1 MQCQYWTPEW
11 TAWYRPSGGS
21 AELRQRSRS
30 IKPQKAPPAGKG
42 EGLANL
48 SGLKVLDLG
57 SALAAPYS
65 AMLLGDLGAEVIK
78 IEKPRRGDMIRAT
91 DSYVRGESG
100 YFLGI
105 NRGKDSVTVDIRK
118 PEGRDI
124 IRRLVLDADIL
135 LENFRVPRMV
145 EWGLSYEELSAI
157 NPGLIYCSVSA
168 FGDMPGFEQTGGNDI
183 IAQAYSG
190 LMDITGNPDREPSR
204 TGSPV
209 VDVSAGML
217 ATIGILSALH
227 KRTETGRGCHVRV
240 SLLEASYALMPNYVV
255 SVLNGEPNFVRS
267 GSGHPQI
274 APYEAF
280 ITGDG
285 RYVVVGAFH
294 NTSWQAFCE
303 VIGRPDL
310 VVEPRFRNN
319 SDRVLNRGALSAI
332 LAAEMLKRP
341 SGEWVEL
348 FEANE
353 ILAAPILNLK
363 ESFATFSRLNGKLI
377 APADHAGLGTIAML
391 RSPISFDA
399 ATPDVS
405 RGAPVLGQHTRPR
418 LRAAGYD
425 EAELDDLYGK
435 RLI

>member
-1 MQCQYWTPEW
+1 L
-11 TAWYRPSGGS
+11 G
-21 AELRQRSRS
+21 
-30 IKPQKAPPAGKG
+30 
-42 EGLANL
+42 NL

-57 SALAAPYS
+57 TALAAPYS
-65 AMLLGDLGAEVIK
+65 AMLMADLGAEVIK

-124 IRRLVLDADIL
+124 IRKLVVDTDIL

-145 EWGLSYEELSAI
+145 EWGLSYEDLSAI
-157 NPGLIYCSVSA
+157 NPGLIYCSVTA

-190 LMDITGNPDREPSR
+190 MMDLTGNPDREPSR

-209 VDVSAGML
+209 VDVSGGML

-227 KRTETGRGCHVRV
+227 KRSQTGKGAHIRI

-255 SVLNGEPNFVRS
+255 SVLNGDPNFVRA

-274 APYEAF
+274 APYQAF
-280 ITGDG
+280 MTGDG

-294 NTSWQAFCE
+294 NTSWKAFCE

-310 VVEPRFRNN
+310 VDEPRFKTN
-319 SDRVLNRGALSAI
+319 SDRVINRDELTKI
-332 LAAEMLKRP
+332 LQADLLKRP
-341 SGEWVEL
+341 STEWVKM
-348 FEANE
+348 FEKHE
-353 ILAAPILNLK
+353 ILAAPVLNLK
-363 ESFATFSRLNGKLI
+363 DSFATFSKLNGKLI
-377 APADHAGLGTIAML
+377 AAAQHDKLGSIDML
-391 RSPISFDA
+391 RLPISIDS
-399 ATPDVS
+399 ATPEVT
-405 RGAPVLGQHTRPR
+405 RGAPVLGQHTNQR
-418 LRAAGYD
+418 LLEAGYSQEQID
-425 EAELDDLYGK
+425 QWHEKKLV
-435 RLI
+435 